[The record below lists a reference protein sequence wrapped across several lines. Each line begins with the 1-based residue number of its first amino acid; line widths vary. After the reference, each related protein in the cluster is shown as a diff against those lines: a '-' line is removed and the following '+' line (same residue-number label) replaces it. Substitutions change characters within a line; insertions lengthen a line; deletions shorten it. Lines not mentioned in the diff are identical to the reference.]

1 MVGSTLTREGPA
13 LIGMEVCG
21 LNKSFGGAT
30 AVRDLDLAVEEGA
43 FVALLGPS
51 GCGKTTTLRL
61 IAGFERPDSG
71 EIRINGRD
79 VKGVPPHRRD
89 IGIVFQSYALFPHKT
104 VFENIAYGLVRR
116 KVAKAEVQLRVRD
129 VIELVRLSGLEQRY
143 PRQLSGGQQQ
153 RVALARSI
161 VIRPSLLLFDE
172 PLSNLDAKLRL
183 NMRGE
188 LRRLQQLLGIT
199 TIFVTH
205 DQEEALSMADQV
217 VVMNEGRIEQVGT
230 PEDIYTRPSNL
241 FVAGFIG
248 EATLLPVSIIGVR
261 EGVVSARHGA
271 AVVHMTHCDR
281 SLAPGT
287 RGTLVLRSEDMRL
300 VGPHE
305 SATATLNVVEGL
317 VREYTYLGGVRQY
330 RVAGVNETDIMLRLP
345 GNRVA
350 TVHDG
355 DSVRIGWES
364 EAGSFCPEEAPPGP
378 RDAL

>member
-1 MVGSTLTREGPA
+1 M
-13 LIGMEVCG
+13 IGLEVCG
-21 LNKSFGGAT
+21 LKKSFDGAA
-30 AVRDLDLAVEEGA
+30 AVRDFDMAAEAGA

-61 IAGFERPDSG
+61 IAGFERPDTG

-104 VFENIAYGLVRR
+104 AFENIAYGLVRR
-116 KVAKAEVQLRVRD
+116 RVPKAEIQMRVRD
-129 VIELVRLSGLEQRY
+129 AIELVRLNGLEQRY

-188 LRRLQQLLGIT
+188 LRRLQQHLGIT

-217 VVMNEGRIEQVGT
+217 VVMNQGMVEQVGT
-230 PEDIYTRPSNL
+230 PEDIYTRPANL

-248 EATLLPVSIIGVR
+248 EATLLPVSIIAVR
-261 EGVVSARHGA
+261 DGVVRVQCGA
-271 AVVHMTHCDR
+271 TVLHMTHCDHP
-281 SLAPGT
+281 LAPGT

-300 VGPHE
+300 VGAHE
-305 SATATLNVVEGL
+305 SATATLNVVEGV
-317 VREYTYLGGVRQY
+317 VRESTYLGAVRQY
-330 RVAGVNETDIMLRLP
+330 RVTGANETDIMFRLP

-364 EAGSFCPEEAPPGP
+364 DAGSFCPDGAPQ
-378 RDAL
+378 